1 MITDHIVANDIAIEE
16 MMWLAMQGGAFELLA
31 EEPELYSP
39 EDSKPAKW
47 PQNVASANLLKS
59 ELPNTDKPTVVGR
72 NQTNYDKNNLLT
84 YEKQK
89 HQTK

>member
-31 EEPELYSP
+31 EEPEFYSP

-47 PQNVASANLLKS
+47 LQNAANAELLNKHAVPKSLPPKSAGHTKS
-59 ELPNTDKPTVVGR
+59 R
-72 NQTNYDKNNLLT
+72 RIIF
-84 YEKQK
+84 
-89 HQTK
+89 

>member
-39 EDSKPAKW
+39 EDDKPAKW
-47 PQNVASANLLKS
+47 PPNVSSAKLLNKHAVPKNLHKKS
-59 ELPNTDKPTVVGR
+59 AG
-72 NQTNYDKNNLLT
+72 
-84 YEKQK
+84 
-89 HQTK
+89 HTKSRRTIF

>member
-1 MITDHIVANDIAIEE
+1 MITDHIVDNDIAIEE

-39 EDSKPAKW
+39 EDGKPAQW
-47 PQNVASANLLKS
+47 RQNAASANLSKP
-59 ELPNTDKPTVVGR
+59 ELPNTGKLQLKNYAR
-72 NQTNYDKNNLLT
+72 TNFLK

>member
-1 MITDHIVANDIAIEE
+1 MITDHIIANDIAIEE
-16 MMWLAMQGGAFELLA
+16 IMWLAMQGGAFEWLA

-39 EDSKPAKW
+39 EEGKPVKW
-47 PQNVASANLLKS
+47 PQNVSNANLSKS
-59 ELPNTDKPTVVGR
+59 ELSNAGKL
-72 NQTNYDKNNLLT
+72 QQKNFLT

>member
-39 EDSKPAKW
+39 EDGKPAKW
-47 PQNVASANLLKS
+47 PQHATSVKSLDKHAAPKNLHKKS
-59 ELPNTDKPTVVGR
+59 SR
-72 NQTNYDKNNLLT
+72 
-84 YEKQK
+84 
-89 HQTK
+89 HTKSRRSIF

>member
-39 EDSKPAKW
+39 EEGKPAKW
-47 PQNVASANLLKS
+47 
-59 ELPNTDKPTVVGR
+59 
-72 NQTNYDKNNLLT
+72 
-84 YEKQK
+84 QK
-89 HQTK
+89 HVSSMKSHDKDATPENFHKKSAGHIKRRRRIF

>member
-39 EDSKPAKW
+39 DDAKPAKW
-47 PQNVASANLLKS
+47 PHNVSSAKLLNKHAAPQSLTPKS
-59 ELPNTDKPTVVGR
+59 GG
-72 NQTNYDKNNLLT
+72 
-84 YEKQK
+84 
-89 HQTK
+89 HTKSRRTIF